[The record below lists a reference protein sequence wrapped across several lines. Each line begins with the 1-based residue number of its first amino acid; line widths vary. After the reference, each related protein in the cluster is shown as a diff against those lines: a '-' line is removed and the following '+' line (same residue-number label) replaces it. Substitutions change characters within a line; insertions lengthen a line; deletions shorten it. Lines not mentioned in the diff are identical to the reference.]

1 MDQSDM
7 MRPVQLADT
16 YYYGI
21 QPTISKVAAEMDD
34 MSIAYP
40 HQGMYDSMLDRVYDE
55 VTKMYPEEMQNQASN
70 SLEQNKNGINT
81 QSIYNNPNYHA
92 EQFFPPFR
100 RRRFVRDLLGILL
113 LQELFER
120 RRRFH

>member
-7 MRPVQLADT
+7 MRPVQFSDT

-21 QPTISKVAAEMDD
+21 RPTISKVAAEMDD
-34 MSIAYP
+34 MLVAYP
-40 HQGMYDSMLDRVYDE
+40 TQAMYDSMLDRVYGE
-55 VTKMYPEEMQNQASN
+55 MAKIYPEEMQDQLSN
-70 SLEQNKNGINT
+70 PTLNS
-81 QSIYNNPNYHA
+81 PDYHA

-113 LQELFER
+113 LEELFER
-120 RRRFH
+120 RRRF

>member
-21 QPTISKVAAEMDD
+21 HPTICKVAAEMDD
-34 MSIAYP
+34 MSAAYP
-40 HQGMYDSMLDRVYDE
+40 TQGMYDSMLDRVYDE
-55 VTKMYPEEMQNQASN
+55 VAKMYPEEMQNQAAN
-70 SLEQNKNGINT
+70 SYEQNKNGINT
-81 QSIYNNPNYHA
+81 QAYQA

-100 RRRFVRDLLGILL
+100 RRRFVRDVLGALLFEELL
-113 LQELFER
+113 ER
-120 RRRFH
+120 RRRFFR